1 MAPIAASSES
11 KSKLRVFQYNQKD
24 ATNATKLA
32 VTEKE
37 DEKENRDPYMGTT
50 VVKMDPPP
58 QPLSQTTA
66 TKYLRGCSQTPVVE
80 MEPPPQPLSQ
90 TSATKDLRGCPQT
103 PVGKL
108 PLTDLLASGDGTS
121 RQHVNVTP
129 IERVL
134 WNNSPVGSE
143 SAYSRKKGRKRAH
156 SSSSASSSPNDASHH
171 FGGSKPQFNLQE
183 LQKAF
188 QTPKADPA
196 DDLWSRYS
204 LNTGIGGKQS
214 PTAPASLTFTQL
226 VHSSSP
232 QTPASHLQSKEGGG
246 LRRALSCIEWPTSA
260 AKRRRLQLSGTY
272 KDSNGGSARN
282 ERGPDA
288 KDNSKMSRVSFLV
301 GKIHDGLTKPSA
313 TEEFSSSMPAAS
325 SPMARIVNDLT
336 DRDQTLQQTSQTAID
351 EVVTVLSQTAV
362 ALKEHTTPA
371 LVLSAEEI
379 ADLEKDDES
388 SDFGD
393 DDLDLEMLETMDATL
408 KTFPSTKEKVS
419 SPERGRSQLGSGGAT
434 TTVDRNPGIREPCQ
448 NGNALATA
456 AETERLSQVSFPSGI
471 SSSPVLAAASNHDEF
486 DEDDEE
492 VSAVDLENVF
502 ARYDIQ
508 PQKKVA
514 GDEGRQENALNAM
527 HTTLATEISRKSIFG
542 PMTTTDTEVQILSDD
557 SDFGDDVDFEQIAA
571 ECAEDQQVSQPVSSV
586 RTVNKGS
593 SMF

>member
-11 KSKLRVFQYNQKD
+11 KSKLRVFQYNQED
-24 ATNATKLA
+24 VTNAMKLA

-37 DEKENRDPYMGTT
+37 DEKENRDPYIGTT
-50 VVKMDPPP
+50 IVK
-58 QPLSQTTA
+58 
-66 TKYLRGCSQTPVVE
+66 

-90 TSATKDLRGCPQT
+90 TSAPKDLRGCPQT

-143 SAYSRKKGRKRAH
+143 SANSRQRGRKRAH
-156 SSSSASSSPNDASHH
+156 SSSSASSSPNDASHY
-171 FGGSKPQFNLQE
+171 FGGSKPQFNLEE

-204 LNTGIGGKQS
+204 LKTGTGGKRS
-214 PTAPASLTFTQL
+214 PTAPASLAFTQHI
-226 VHSSSP
+226 HSSSP

-282 ERGPDA
+282 EKSHNA

-301 GKIHDGLTKPSA
+301 GKIHDGLTKPPA
-313 TEEFSSSMPAAS
+313 TEDFSSSMPAAS
-325 SPMARIVNDLT
+325 SPMARTVNDLN
-336 DRDQTLQQTSQTAID
+336 DRDQLPQQGSQKAID

-379 ADLEKDDES
+379 ADLEKDNES

-393 DDLDLEMLETMDATL
+393 DDLDLEMLETMDATV
-408 KTFPSTKEKVS
+408 KTFPSTKEKDP
-419 SPERGRSQLGSGGAT
+419 SPERGRSQLGSGEVT
-434 TTVDRNPGIREPCQ
+434 TTVDRNRGMREPHQ
-448 NGNALATA
+448 NGYELATA

-471 SSSPVLAAASNHDEF
+471 SSSPVLAAAPHHDEF

-502 ARYDIQ
+502 ARYDTQ
-508 PQKKVA
+508 PQHQVA
-514 GDEGRQENALNAM
+514 GDEGRQANALNAM
-527 HTTLATEISRKSIFG
+527 HPTLATESSRKSIFG
-542 PMTTTDTEVQILSDD
+542 PMTDTEVQILSDD
-557 SDFGDDVDFEQIAA
+557 SDFGDDLDFEQIAA

-593 SMF
+593 SIF

>member
-1 MAPIAASSES
+1 MSPIAASSES

-24 ATNATKLA
+24 VANSTKLA

-50 VVKMDPPP
+50 IVN
-58 QPLSQTTA
+58 
-66 TKYLRGCSQTPVVE
+66 

-121 RQHVNVTP
+121 RQRVNVTP

-143 SAYSRKKGRKRAH
+143 SANAGQRGRKRAH

-204 LNTGIGGKQS
+204 LNTGTGGKRS
-214 PTAPASLTFTQL
+214 PTAPASLAFTQL
-226 VHSSSP
+226 IHSSSP

-282 ERGPDA
+282 ERGPDT
-288 KDNSKMSRVSFLV
+288 KENSKMSRVSFLV
-301 GKIHDGLTKPSA
+301 GKIHDGLTKPPA

-325 SPMARIVNDLT
+325 SPMTRTVDDLT
-336 DRDQTLQQTSQTAID
+336 DRDQTLQQGSQTAID

-379 ADLEKDDES
+379 ADLDEKDDES

-408 KTFPSTKEKVS
+408 KTFPSTKEKVP
-419 SPERGRSQLGSGGAT
+419 SPERGRSQLGSGGVT
-434 TTVDRNPGIREPCQ
+434 TTVNRNRGIREPYQ
-448 NGNALATA
+448 NGYTPATA

-471 SSSPVLAAASNHDEF
+471 SSSPVLAAAPNHDEF

-502 ARYDIQ
+502 ARYDTQ
-508 PQKKVA
+508 PQTQVV
-514 GDEGRQENALNAM
+514 GDEGRQANALNAV
-527 HTTLATEISRKSIFG
+527 HPTLATEIPRKSIFG
-542 PMTTTDTEVQILSDD
+542 PMTTIDTEVQILSDD
-557 SDFGDDVDFEQIAA
+557 SEFGDDLDFEQIAA
-571 ECAEDQQVSQPVSSV
+571 ECAEDQQVSQPASSV
-586 RTVNKGS
+586 RTAN
-593 SMF
+593 

>member
-1 MAPIAASSES
+1 MAPIPASSES
-11 KSKLRVFQYNQKD
+11 KSKLSVFQYNQKD
-24 ATNATKLA
+24 VTNVTKLA

-37 DEKENRDPYMGTT
+37 DEKENRDPYMDTT
-50 VVKMDPPP
+50 IV
-58 QPLSQTTA
+58 T
-66 TKYLRGCSQTPVVE
+66 

-103 PVGKL
+103 PVGKV
-108 PLTDLLASGDGTS
+108 PLTDLLASGDGAS

-143 SAYSRKKGRKRAH
+143 SANSRQRGRKRAH

-171 FGGSKPQFNLQE
+171 FGGSKPQINLQE

-188 QTPKADPA
+188 QTPKANPA

-204 LNTGIGGKQS
+204 LNTGTGGNRS
-214 PTAPASLTFTQL
+214 PTAPASLAFTQL
-226 VHSSSP
+226 IHSSSP
-232 QTPASHLQSKEGGG
+232 QTPASHLQSKDGGG

-282 ERGPDA
+282 ERGPDT
-288 KDNSKMSRVSFLV
+288 KDNSKISRVSFLV
-301 GKIHDGLTKPSA
+301 GKLHDGLTKLRA
-313 TEEFSSSMPAAS
+313 TEEFSSSMAAAS
-325 SPMARIVNDLT
+325 SPMARIANEST
-336 DRDQTLQQTSQTAID
+336 DEDQTLQQESQTEID

-362 ALKEHTTPA
+362 APKEHTPPA

-393 DDLDLEMLETMDATL
+393 DDLDLEMLETMDKSL
-408 KTFPSTKEKVS
+408 KTFPSPKGKVP
-419 SPERGRSQLGSGGAT
+419 SPKRGRGQLGSGGVT
-434 TTVDRNPGIREPCQ
+434 TSVDRNRGIREPHQ
-448 NGNALATA
+448 DDYAPAAA

-471 SSSPVLAAASNHDEF
+471 SSSPVLAAAPNHDEF

-492 VSAVDLENVF
+492 VSAVDLETVF
-502 ARYDIQ
+502 ARYDAQ
-508 PQKKVA
+508 PQHQVVEDK
-514 GDEGRQENALNAM
+514 GRQAKSLNAM
-527 HTTLATEISRKSIFG
+527 HPPLATEIPKKSIFG
-542 PMTTTDTEVQILSDD
+542 PDTEVQILSDD
-557 SDFGDDVDFEQIAA
+557 SEFGDDLDFEQIAA

-593 SMF
+593 SIF

>member
-1 MAPIAASSES
+1 MAPIAPSSES
-11 KSKLRVFQYNQKD
+11 KSKLRAFQYDQKD
-24 ATNATKLA
+24 VNNATKLPIM
-32 VTEKE
+32 EKE

-50 VVKMDPPP
+50 IVKMD
-58 QPLSQTTA
+58 
-66 TKYLRGCSQTPVVE
+66 
-80 MEPPPQPLSQ
+80 PPPQPLSQ

-103 PVGKL
+103 PVGKV
-108 PLTDLLASGDGTS
+108 PLTDLLASRDGTS

-143 SAYSRKKGRKRAH
+143 SASSRQRGRKRAH

-171 FGGSKPQFNLQE
+171 FGGSKPQLNLQE

-204 LNTGIGGKQS
+204 LNTGTGGKRS
-214 PTAPASLTFTQL
+214 PTAPANLAFTQL
-226 VHSSSP
+226 IHSSSP

-282 ERGPDA
+282 ERVPDT

-301 GKIHDGLTKPSA
+301 GKIHDGLTKPPA
-313 TEEFSSSMPAAS
+313 TEEFSSSMLAAS
-325 SPMARIVNDLT
+325 SPMARIANDLT
-336 DRDQTLQQTSQTAID
+336 DRDQTLQQESQTAID
-351 EVVTVLSQTAV
+351 EVVTGLSQTAV
-362 ALKEHTTPA
+362 ALKEHTPPA

-393 DDLDLEMLETMDATL
+393 DDLDLEMLENMDATH
-408 KTFPSTKEKVS
+408 KTFPSPKEKVP
-419 SPERGRSQLGSGGAT
+419 SPERGRSHLGSGGVT
-434 TTVDRNPGIREPCQ
+434 TTVDRNQGIREPYQ
-448 NGNALATA
+448 NGHTLAIA
-456 AETERLSQVSFPSGI
+456 AEAERLSQVSFPSGI

-486 DEDDEE
+486 DEDNEE
-492 VSAVDLENVF
+492 VSAVDLENLF
-502 ARYDIQ
+502 ARYDTQ
-508 PQKKVA
+508 SQHQVA
-514 GDEGRQENALNAM
+514 GDEGRRETESNAM
-527 HTTLATEISRKSIFG
+527 HPTLATDISRKSIFG
-542 PMTTTDTEVQILSDD
+542 PMTTIDTEVQIVSDD
-557 SDFGDDVDFEQIAA
+557 SDFGDDLDFEQIAA

-586 RTVNKGS
+586 RTVK
-593 SMF
+593 